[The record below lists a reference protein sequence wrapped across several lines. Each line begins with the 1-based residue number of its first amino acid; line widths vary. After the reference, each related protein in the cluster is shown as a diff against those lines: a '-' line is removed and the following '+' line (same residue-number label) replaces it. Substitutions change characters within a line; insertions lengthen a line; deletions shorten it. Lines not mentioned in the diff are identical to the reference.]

1 VKKKKSFSPVVV
13 VVVVVVAVV
22 VNTSENSVISDARES
37 ELRKEK
43 NFEMHIQKN
52 LKSFL

>member
-1 VKKKKSFSPVVV
+1 MKKKKSFSPVVV

-43 NFEMHIQKN
+43 FEKN
-52 LKSFL
+52 ILKCTFTKI